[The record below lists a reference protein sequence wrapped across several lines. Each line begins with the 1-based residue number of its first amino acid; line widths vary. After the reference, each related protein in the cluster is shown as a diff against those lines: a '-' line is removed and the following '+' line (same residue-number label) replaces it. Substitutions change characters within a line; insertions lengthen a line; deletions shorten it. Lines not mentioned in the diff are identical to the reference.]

1 VVEPGRP
8 GILALVPKRTPPS
21 PQQWTPET
29 GTGRHLV
36 ANTLARAL
44 AALRKLITKANT
56 IPAPSFEG
64 ERPEVLT
71 AQYAAPYD
79 LDLLPDLPGELPRYF
94 DWYVAVEGNAEGPFT
109 VDDLN
114 VRWSRGEL
122 SADTPCWR
130 EGMDEWRPLAHH
142 PILIAT
148 ISQRPRKRRAPSA
161 SR

>member
-1 VVEPGRP
+1 M
-8 GILALVPKRTPPS
+8 PKRTPPS
-21 PQQWTPET
+21 PPQWTPET
-29 GTGRHLV
+29 SADRRPS
-36 ANTLARAL
+36 ASILARAL
-44 AALRKLITKANT
+44 AALGKLIAKANA

-114 VRWSRGEL
+114 ERWSRGEL

-130 EGMDEWRPLAHH
+130 EGMGDWHPLAHH

-148 ISQRPRKRRAPSA
+148 ISQRPRKRRAPPA